1 MSCLIICSRNTS
13 TNLLLVQRKAGEAGE
28 TGEQQTQEEKEEED
42 ETREGRTRKPLPK
55 GGRRAMIKRHN
66 NLATT
71 KLNHD
76 LDYKGKQNKCIY
88 KYVQPRMHV
97 EPTGVFKE

>member
-1 MSCLIICSRNTS
+1 MYKEKQGKREKQEN
-13 TNLLLVQRKAGEAGE
+13 NKHKKKK
-28 TGEQQTQEEKEEED
+28 QEEEEEED

-71 KLNHD
+71 KLNDD
-76 LDYKGKQNKCIY
+76 LDYKGKQNECIY
-88 KYVQPRMHV
+88 KYVQPRLHV

>member
-1 MSCLIICSRNTS
+1 MYKEKQGKRE
-13 TNLLLVQRKAGEAGE
+13 K
-28 TGEQQTQEEKEEED
+28 QENNKHKKKKEEED

-71 KLNHD
+71 KLNDD

-88 KYVQPRMHV
+88 KYVQPRLHV

>member
-1 MSCLIICSRNTS
+1 MYKEKQGKRE
-13 TNLLLVQRKAGEAGE
+13 K
-28 TGEQQTQEEKEEED
+28 QENNKHKKKKEEED

-88 KYVQPRMHV
+88 KYVQPRLHV